1 MLRNRVIPCL
11 LLSNGGLVKT
21 VRFSEPKYVGD
32 PINAVRIFNE
42 KEVDELIILDINS
55 SRLKS
60 TPNYEQIK
68 DIVSEAFMPLAYG
81 GGICTVLQARNLIEI
96 GVEKVV
102 INTAAISNFELVQEI
117 AKLLGSQCVVVA
129 VDVKKDWLGRYR
141 VFRASDN
148 KLTSIDP
155 VDHVKA
161 AVKAGAGE
169 IFINDVMRDGTGI
182 GYDLD
187 LLAKISQVLEVP
199 FIACGGAN
207 SLDHFKQ
214 AISVGVSAV
223 AAGSMFV
230 FVGKHRAVMIN
241 YPSYKTLQGLF

>member
-1 MLRNRVIPCL
+1 MIPCL

-21 VRFSEPKYVGD
+21 ICFSEPKYVGD

-42 KEVDELIILDINS
+42 KEVDELVILDIDS

-60 TPNYEQIK
+60 TPKYEQIK

-81 GGICTVLQARNLIEI
+81 GGISTVLQARSLIEI

-102 INTAAISNFELVQEI
+102 INTAAISDLKLVQEI
-117 AKLLGSQCVVVA
+117 TKYLGSQCVVVA
-129 VDVKKDWLGRYR
+129 IDVKKDWLGRYR
-141 VFRASDN
+141 VFKASDS

-155 VDHVKA
+155 VDHAQA

-187 LLAKISQVLEVP
+187 LLAKVTQEIKVP
-199 FIACGGAN
+199 VIACGGAG
-207 SLDHFKQ
+207 SLDHFKLVD
-214 AISVGVSAV
+214 SVGVSAV

-241 YPSYKTLQGLF
+241 YPSYETLQGLFQSG